1 MNKIILIIF
10 LAFFVAIPISSA
22 LIPFIIPEEG
32 KEGETGS
39 IELFGSPGAMISIDN
54 RSFGTIPSTGT
65 VFIPDIRAGLRSVEV
80 SMEGFEPE
88 FQNIAVFLNE
98 TSSVTTSP
106 FIRSGGIEITSIPEG
121 AEIYLN
127 GVRFGNTPI
136 KANKMNV
143 GNYSI
148 SMKMIGYYPWDKQ
161 VAVNWNDNTVIEA
174 KLISMKPQPTDRV
187 ETPGFTVILV
197 IISLLS
203 ICWVNNRR

>member
-65 VFIPDIRAGLRSVEV
+65 AFIPDIRAGLRSVKV
-80 SMEGFEPE
+80 LMDGFEPE
-88 FQNIAVFLNE
+88 FQNIAVFINE
-98 TSSVTTSP
+98 TSSVTTGP
-106 FIRSGGIEITSIPEG
+106 FIKYGGIEINSIPEG
-121 AEIYLN
+121 AEVYLN
-127 GVRFGNTPI
+127 GERFGNTPV

-148 SMKMIGYYPWDKQ
+148 NLKMIGHYPWDKKTS
-161 VAVNWNDNTVIEA
+161 VNW
-174 KLISMKPQPTDRV
+174 KDRKSV
-187 ETPGFTVILV
+187 V
-197 IISLLS
+197 
-203 ICWVNNRR
+203 